1 MFNITAIVHL
11 PNVLTGGPTR
21 FHSWTSV
28 VFDSCHNICDVSKEL
43 EFILFAD
50 DTNVFFCH
58 KNLNFLIKRMNFELI
73 KLASRFHLGQ
83 KKISVCIRVSLFSVK
98 SRQFKHNQLSYGFCF
113 EKELRGFEFTPLTR
127 FCFK

>member
-1 MFNITAIVHL
+1 M
-11 PNVLTGGPTR
+11 LTGGPTR

-73 KLASRFHLGQ
+73 KLASRFLWG
-83 KKISVCIRVSLFSVK
+83 KKRFLFV
-98 SRQFKHNQLSYGFCF
+98 
-113 EKELRGFEFTPLTR
+113 
-127 FCFK
+127 